1 MACVRLLLQKGIP
14 VDEKN
19 ANGVTPLH
27 HAAYGGSHSCLTE
40 LLSQG
45 ANVNAVTAD
54 KGTPLHYGAVR
65 GNHRCLQILLTHGAN
80 VNAQDKDGMT
90 ALHFAASEDYRYS
103 LSLSSTALDTKLKT
117 ARSNI
122 VCSVHADQKSIIG
135 TVFACC

>member
-54 KGTPLHYGAVR
+54 KGTPLHYGAIR

>member
-14 VDEKN
+14 VDEEN
-19 ANGVTPLH
+19 ANGVTSLH

-45 ANVNAVTAD
+45 ANVNAVTGD
-54 KGTPLHYGAVR
+54 KGTPLHYGAIR

-103 LSLSSTALDTKLKT
+103 LSLSSTALDTKLSN
-117 ARSNI
+117 RSYCVPYMLTKNP
-122 VCSVHADQKSIIG
+122 
-135 TVFACC
+135 

>member
-1 MACVRLLLQKGIP
+1 MQKGIP